1 MNRIL
6 ATLVFIALAVPL
18 FAGGDIN
25 WVSYEDGMKESAASG
40 KLVVIDFHA
49 DWCKYCVK
57 MDKETFTNKAVIKE
71 MTDNFVC
78 ISVDTDKEKELQAEY
93 GAKSLPTFWFLESD
107 GKRINYLPGFADASV
122 FLAVLQYLSSD
133 SYKTVGFEDY
143 MKKAIQSE

>member
-1 MNRIL
+1 MIRIMAAL
-6 ATLVFIALAVPL
+6 AFIALAVPL

-25 WVSYEDGMKESAASG
+25 WVSYEDGMKESATSG

-78 ISVDTDKEKELQAEY
+78 ISVDTDKEKKLQAEY
-93 GAKSLPTFWFLESD
+93 DAKSLPTFWFLESD
-107 GKRINYLPGFADASV
+107 GQRINYLPGFADASA

-133 SYKTVGFEDY
+133 SYKTVEFGDY
-143 MKKAIQSE
+143 MKKAAQSE